1 MILIVY
7 INCRIIKHEY
17 ARYALNYQLIRVING
32 NTDGFS
38 LSNHL
43 NNSILEK
50 LQLIHF
56 MATRYMQKNMILA
69 SYREECNIVD
79 CYTCNNL

>member
-1 MILIVY
+1 MQY
-7 INCRIIKHEY
+7 PFIKHEY

-32 NTDGFS
+32 NTDCFS

-50 LQLIHF
+50 
-56 MATRYMQKNMILA
+56 ATTHSFYGYKVYAKKYDSCIISRSM
-69 SYREECNIVD
+69 
-79 CYTCNNL
+79 